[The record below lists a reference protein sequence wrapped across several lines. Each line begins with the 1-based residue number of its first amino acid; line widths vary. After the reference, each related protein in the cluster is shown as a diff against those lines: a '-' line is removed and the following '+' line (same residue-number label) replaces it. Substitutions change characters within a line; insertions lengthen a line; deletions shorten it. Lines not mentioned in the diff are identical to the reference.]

1 MIDKKILTEAKEIE
15 EREFVIIKTKRSYH
29 TFNGKKKISYESE
42 MNKITNIK

>member
-1 MIDKKILTEAKEIE
+1 ME

-29 TFNGKKKISYESE
+29 TFNEKKISYESE